1 MKKLIWLGAVLLL
14 FAASCKDNDD
24 NNGQV
29 DLTFTST
36 FDTAPL
42 VMYDEQY
49 PYFDNLNLKFQL
61 FQFYLTDVVLV
72 PDDANSTTTV
82 PHTEIALISYKD
94 VLNQAAALE
103 GITISADKIP
113 AGKYKAVRFGLGVA
127 PRFNAT
133 NPGNYTP
140 PHPLDDHYWSSMLG
154 YVFMKIEGNADNDGD
169 GQFTDK
175 LTFHIGANSLYR
187 TMEFP
192 VTVEVKEGQ
201 SSTINFGVDLKRV
214 MAVSASDFLD
224 VRAVTQDHTTNP
236 EIYNYLYDNLE
247 QAVQIKQ

>member
-1 MKKLIWLGAVLLL
+1 MLWLGMMLLL
-14 FAASCKDNDD
+14 LAASCKDDND

-29 DLTFTST
+29 NLTFKST

-49 PYFDNLNLKFQL
+49 PYYDNLNLKFQL
-61 FQFYLTDVVLV
+61 FQFYVSDVVLV
-72 PDDANSTTTV
+72 PDDATSTTAT

-94 VLNQAAALE
+94 VLNQSAAQQ

-140 PHPLDDHYWSSMLG
+140 PHPLDDHYWSAMLG

-187 TMEFP
+187 NMEFP
-192 VTVEVKEGQ
+192 IALEVKDGQ
-201 SSTINFGVDLKRV
+201 TATVNFSVDLRRV
-214 MAVSASDFLD
+214 LAVGPGDFLD
-224 VRAVTQDHTTNP
+224 VRTVTQDHTSNP
-236 EIYNYLYDNLE
+236 EVYNYLYDNLE
-247 QAVQIKQ
+247 QAVKLQ